1 MDSHHRRLA
10 HAASAFVVV
19 MLFAVGCGGSEP
31 TPPPEPGTTAT
42 RIAIVDGNNQQAT
55 VGTLLPNPLM
65 VRVTDD
71 QGRPVPGQ
79 AVAFRVVSG
88 GGSLNAG
95 AGISDAF
102 GHARDRWTLGTSTAG
117 AHEVEARLIHPTS
130 GEIIA
135 TQKFVAV
142 PRAGPVAAAAKH
154 AGDGQRARPGTAA
167 TDSLAVRL
175 TDQYGNPVPGASV
188 AWTALAAGGS
198 TSPGTSTSDAL
209 GIARTRLTIGTA
221 AGQQQVRFTVAG
233 LTGLFTAW
241 AVRAPEGNIVAT
253 KPLGA
258 RPFGLAINQAGRTY
272 ITQLD
277 AASTVRMDLPSF
289 DFGPAVAV
297 GLVPTDVTFNP
308 AGTKAYVADQFSQG
322 VSVIDVA
329 TNARERVIPVP
340 GDPKTSIV
348 SPDNTRL
355 YVLTNANRVYQIDL
369 TTDQITASIPFPE
382 TPNGLA
388 FHPNGYILYVSTRLG
403 GTTAEIDTRTMTVLR
418 SFFGGGLTQEIV
430 VAPDGSELYVVN
442 ENGNLE
448 IYNLQTGARA
458 ATVFLGGQPF
468 GLAMT
473 ADHLQ
478 LYVSQMSAGTVS
490 VVDRQTRAVVK
501 VIPTGGIPRHISFSF
516 DGGTAIIT
524 NESHYVTFV
533 Q

>member
-1 MDSHHRRLA
+1 MMVSRKWPLA
-10 HAASAFVVV
+10 RVAAAALVLLALSS
-19 MLFAVGCGGSEP
+19 CDGSDP
-31 TPPPEPGTTAT
+31 TPPPEPGTLAT
-42 RIAIVDGNNQQAT
+42 RLVIAEGNDQQGVVA
-55 VGTLLPNPLM
+55 TLLAQPIV

-79 AVAFRVVSG
+79 AVAFRVTSG
-88 GGSLNAG
+88 GGVVNAG

-102 GHARDRWTLGTSTAG
+102 GHARDRWTLGTSTAE
-117 AHEVEARLIHPTS
+117 AQQVEARLIHGTT

-135 TQKFVAV
+135 TQIFRAT
-142 PRAGPVAAAAKH
+142 PRAGPVASVTKH
-154 AGDGQRARPGTAA
+154 SGDGQRARPGTAVA
-167 TDSLAVRL
+167 DSLAVRVA
-175 TDQYGNPVPGASV
+175 DQYGNPVQGAAV
-188 AWTALAAGGS
+188 AWTALAQGGS
-198 TSPGTSTSDAL
+198 TSPASSTSNNL
-209 GIARTRLTIGTA
+209 GIAKTRLTVGTV
-221 AGQQQVRFTVAG
+221 AGQQQVRFTVGALSG
-233 LTGLFTAW
+233 TFIAW
-241 AVRAPEGNIVAT
+241 AVKAPQGNIVAT
-253 KPLGA
+253 QALGA

-277 AASTVRMDLPSF
+277 AAMLTRMDLPSF
-289 DFGPAVAV
+289 NFGSNVGV

-308 AGTKAYVADQFSQG
+308 SGTKAYVADQFSQG

-329 TNARERVIPVP
+329 SNTRERVIPVP

-348 SPDNTRL
+348 SPDDTRL
-355 YVLTNANRVYQIDL
+355 YVLTNANRVFQIDL
-369 TTDQITASIPFPE
+369 STDQITASIPFSQ

-403 GTTAEIDTRTMTVLR
+403 GTTAEIDTRNMTVLR

-448 IYNLQTGARA
+448 IHNLQTGARA

-473 ADHLQ
+473 ADNLQ

-501 VIPTGGIPRHISFSF
+501 VIPTGGIPRHIAFSF

-524 NESHYVTFV
+524 NEADYVTFV